1 MRSIVNKICLCA
13 KYKKNHSCVR
23 PEMNGLSDS
32 ITIGILLTLVFAAV
46 AFYLYSRMSQNE
58 KRVGL
63 LENLLLSLKMETE
76 ASLDGPDTVEAI
88 SSPVPLTKDEIETI
102 DEESYADILQNI
114 PTPTTTPKEEEKE
127 KKVDDSVSAEDFL
140 RSIPTPT
147 LTSTRVMDANYE
159 SMSVKELQALAR
171 QKGLTNV
178 PKTKRD
184 LIDALKKQGGH
195 PPATDLPIDSDHLQ
209 PGEESGYTIEEL

>member
-1 MRSIVNKICLCA
+1 
-13 KYKKNHSCVR
+13 
-23 PEMNGLSDS
+23 MNGLSDS

-46 AFYLYSRMSQNE
+46 AFYLYSRISQNE
-58 KRVGL
+58 KRLGL

-102 DEESYADILQNI
+102 DEESYADLLQGI
-114 PTPTTTPKEEEKE
+114 PTPTPISSDKEEN
-127 KKVDDSVSAEDFL
+127 KKADDTTSAEDFL
-140 RSIPTPT
+140 RSTP

-159 SMSVKELQALAR
+159 SMSVKELQSLAK
-171 QKGLTNV
+171 QKGLTTI

-184 LIDALKKQGGH
+184 LIDALKKQGGQ
-195 PPATDLPIDSDHLQ
+195 PAITELPIDTDHLQ
-209 PGEESGYTIEEL
+209 PAEESGYTIEEL

>member
-1 MRSIVNKICLCA
+1 
-13 KYKKNHSCVR
+13 
-23 PEMNGLSDS
+23 MNGLSDS

-46 AFYLYSRMSQNE
+46 SFYLYSRISQNE
-58 KRVGL
+58 KRLGL

-88 SSPVPLTKDEIETI
+88 STPVSLTKDEIETI

-114 PTPTTTPKEEEKE
+114 PTPSTTPKED
-127 KKVDDSVSAEDFL
+127 KKTDDTVSAEDFL
-140 RSIPTPT
+140 RSIPTPS

-159 SMSVKELQALAR
+159 SMSVKELQALAK
-171 QKGLTNV
+171 QKGLGSV

-184 LIDALKKQGGH
+184 LIDALKKHGGQ
-195 PPATDLPIDSDHLQ
+195 PPVTDIPLDTDHLQ
-209 PGEESGYTIEEL
+209 PLEESGYTIEEL

>member
-1 MRSIVNKICLCA
+1 
-13 KYKKNHSCVR
+13 
-23 PEMNGLSDS
+23 MNGLSDS
-32 ITIGILLTLVFAAV
+32 ITIGILLTLIFAAV
-46 AFYLYSRMSQNE
+46 AFYLYSRISQNE
-58 KRVGL
+58 KRLGL

-76 ASLDGPDTVEAI
+76 ASLDGPDIVEAV
-88 SSPVPLTKDEIETI
+88 SSPVPLTKDEVETI
-102 DEESYADILQNI
+102 DEESYADILQGI
-114 PTPTTTPKEEEKE
+114 PTPVTKEEE
-127 KKVDDSVSAEDFL
+127 KKVDDTTSAEDFL

-147 LTSTRVMDANYE
+147 LTTTRVMDANYE
-159 SMSVKELQALAR
+159 SMSVKELQALAK

-184 LIDALKKQGGH
+184 LIDALKKQGGQ

>member
-1 MRSIVNKICLCA
+1 
-13 KYKKNHSCVR
+13 
-23 PEMNGLSDS
+23 MNGLSDS

-58 KRVGL
+58 KRLGL

-76 ASLDGPDTVEAI
+76 SSLDGPDTVHAI
-88 SSPVPLTKDEIETI
+88 SSPVPLTKDEIEII
-102 DEESYADILQNI
+102 DEESYADILQGI
-114 PTPTTTPKEEEKE
+114 PTPTPVTKEEE
-127 KKVDDSVSAEDFL
+127 KKVDDNVSAEDFL

-147 LTSTRVMDANYE
+147 LTSTRLMDANYE

-171 QKGLTNV
+171 QKGLAP

-184 LIDALKKQGGH
+184 LIDALKKQGGQ
-195 PPATDLPIDSDHLQ
+195 PPITELPIDMDHLQ

>member
-1 MRSIVNKICLCA
+1 
-13 KYKKNHSCVR
+13 
-23 PEMNGLSDS
+23 MNGLSDS

-46 AFYLYSRMSQNE
+46 AFYLYSRISQNE
-58 KRVGL
+58 KRLGL

-76 ASLDGPDTVEAI
+76 ASLDGPDTVEAV

-102 DEESYADILQNI
+102 DEESYADILQGI
-114 PTPTTTPKEEEKE
+114 PTPTQNQKEEE
-127 KKVDDSVSAEDFL
+127 KKVDDTTSAEDFL
-140 RSIPTPT
+140 RSLP

-171 QKGLTNV
+171 QKGLGNV

-184 LIDALKKQGGH
+184 LIDALKKQGGQA
-195 PPATDLPIDSDHLQ
+195 PSTDLPIDTDHLQ